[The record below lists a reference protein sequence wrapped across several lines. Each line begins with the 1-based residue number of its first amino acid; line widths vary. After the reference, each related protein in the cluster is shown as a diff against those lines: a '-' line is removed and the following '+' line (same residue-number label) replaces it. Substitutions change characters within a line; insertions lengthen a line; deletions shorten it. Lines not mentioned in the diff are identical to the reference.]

1 MWYAFEEQVHEL
13 AVLRR
18 LVVVIVEVCKLPP
31 HGLGVTVRSASAM
44 LRPGAEGGIGTSV
57 CLHPVTCLIHTFL
70 LGVVSVSVHLLGFI
84 EFLSALLVVKTL
96 PRFTCTIVGSRW
108 RFVCW
113 VVLCGRRSCSEL
125 STWWASDC
133 LELARLRL
141 RSTMSARVL
150 YMLGCSVRTQVMLGI
165 VHLAGIRLHSGLAA
179 PSTFNDVFMCVVYV
193 RFIEL
198 SGDGPLRCIGYALCD
213 VLRLAILSV
222 VHAVAVEVCRLSQH
236 VHCCCPLAV
245 F

>member
-1 MWYAFEEQVHEL
+1 MEGLLLVQYGAELGSVGNGIDLFVAGALSVVSCALSFLFRCYIEVFRSWLICLGATRVFVARQEYVVAGELHTCVCHHIPWPDAQLWSAILFMEGVLATNDIISLRTRMWYAFEEQVHEL

-96 PRFTCTIVGSRW
+96 PRFTCTIVGSR
-108 RFVCW
+108 
-113 VVLCGRRSCSEL
+113 
-125 STWWASDC
+125 
-133 LELARLRL
+133 
-141 RSTMSARVL
+141 
-150 YMLGCSVRTQVMLGI
+150 
-165 VHLAGIRLHSGLAA
+165 
-179 PSTFNDVFMCVVYV
+179 
-193 RFIEL
+193 
-198 SGDGPLRCIGYALCD
+198 
-213 VLRLAILSV
+213 
-222 VHAVAVEVCRLSQH
+222 
-236 VHCCCPLAV
+236 
-245 F
+245 